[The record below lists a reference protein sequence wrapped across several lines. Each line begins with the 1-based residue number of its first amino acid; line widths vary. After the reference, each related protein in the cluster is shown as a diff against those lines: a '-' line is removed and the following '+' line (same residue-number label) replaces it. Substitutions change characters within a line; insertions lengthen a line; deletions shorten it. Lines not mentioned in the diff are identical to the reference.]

1 MADGKEKGTSHKSAK
16 KYAQANSLGQ
26 IKAFGQKNLLL
37 FIVALIVIVLG
48 HISLGMG
55 SITFAPVCLMLGY
68 CILVPLAII
77 I

>member
-1 MADGKEKGTSHKSAK
+1 MADQDKKKDRRGGKTP
-16 KYAQANSLGQ
+16 AQDSSPELTR
-26 IKAFGQKNLLL
+26 AFTQKNLLL
-37 FIVALIVIVLG
+37 FVVALAVIVLG

-55 SITFAPVCLMLGY
+55 SITFAPVCLVLGY